1 MSVVFRKNLVFPF
14 PFLSLPVGGGGV
26 EGKEKLNFFVGR
38 YLLSNW
44 HFLRSPYQIYQRNSF
59 YLLIIIKNN
68 CVRFFYCTLSVALQ
82 LHDWMKCCEWGIFIQ
97 SRNSKVKESDIVDKS
112 LRNSFIIHY

>member
-1 MSVVFRKNLVFPF
+1 MTVVFRKNLVFPF
-14 PFLSLPVGGGGV
+14 PPLPPTPPPTGGR
-26 EGKEKLNFFVGR
+26 EKGKLDVFGR
-38 YLLSNW
+38 YLISNG
-44 HFLRSPYQIYQRNSF
+44 HFLRSPYQIYQRNLF

-82 LHDWMKCCEWGIFIQ
+82 LRDWMKCCVWGTFIQ
-97 SRNSKVKESDIVDKS
+97 SRNSKVKESSIVDKS